1 MLTKRYLYAVSR
13 TSEFFD
19 QIVKGTAPE
28 TFSTEHLR
36 KIGFKST
43 NDRAYIPLLKDLG
56 FLGANG
62 APTERY
68 HAYRAGGAK
77 GKVVMGQA
85 VMEAYSDIFHVN
97 ANPTESDREAING
110 VFKSTHNATDKV
122 ASLQTTTFF
131 ALLKLADLNAARED
145 NSSELEIE
153 PNTNFS
159 DDSKNQK
166 QNSKLPDDVDAKNR
180 SVNLRYNIEIHLP
193 ATKDPE
199 VYNAIFRSIK
209 DHLVD

>member
-1 MLTKRYLYAVSR
+1 MPPIRL
-13 TSEFFD
+13 
-19 QIVKGTAPE
+19 P
-28 TFSTEHLR
+28 
-36 KIGFKST
+36 
-43 NDRAYIPLLKDLG
+43 
-56 FLGANG
+56 
-62 APTERY
+62 
-68 HAYRAGGAK
+68 
-77 GKVVMGQA
+77 
-85 VMEAYSDIFHVN
+85 
-97 ANPTESDREAING
+97 
-110 VFKSTHNATDKV
+110 
-122 ASLQTTTFF
+122 LQTTTFF